1 MKVDI
6 AIQDIKDIN
15 LKRFQCHQK
24 RIKKY
29 TKNTELQNI

>member
-6 AIQDIKDIN
+6 AIQNIKDIN
-15 LKRFQCHQK
+15 LKSFECHQK

-29 TKNTELQNI
+29 TKNTKLQNI